1 MSLFARKSS
10 EASTHRVQIHFA
22 QPMTERLRKD
32 HEAGLLDTLLPKY
45 KSSGTII
52 SAKTTL
58 DAAEEPISSDIN
70 LEVATPEP
78 KKLFSELLSSLIDG
92 GLGHGSWL
100 IIDGQR
106 TEVGGSEY
114 VLLRTRLGAESESDL
129 EPTVRALQHALGDGE
144 IGWHE
149 DVYYRHDGPVFVYNG
164 DSAQA
169 IIHTLETELVKHPLL
184 GNAEILSVSPQQ

>member
-10 EASTHRVQIHFA
+10 EASTHQVHIHFA

-32 HEAGLLDTLLPKY
+32 HESGLIDTLLPACN
-45 KSSGTII
+45 SSGSIT
-52 SAKTTL
+52 SSKTTL
-58 DAAEEPISSDIN
+58 DVAEEPVSSDIEF
-70 LEVATPEP
+70 EVATTDP
-78 KKLFSELLSSLIDG
+78 KKLFAKMLSSLTES
-92 GLGHGSWL
+92 GLGRGSWL
-100 IIDGQR
+100 VVDGQR

-114 VLLRTRLGAESESDL
+114 VLLRTRLADESDAHL
-129 EPTVRALQHALGDGE
+129 EPTVRALQHALGDGG

-169 IIHTLETELVKHPLL
+169 IIQTLETELVKHPLL
-184 GNAEILSVSPQQ
+184 SKAEIISVSPQQ